1 MANHETDRRRPVH
14 LLVGHP
20 GDPVCLAVR
29 AALRERG
36 EPATIVG
43 NPVLERE
50 FSWALDTASSSWS
63 FELAGRTVRDDDVA
77 TILFRGAGAFDPIGW
92 SDPDFEYIATESRA
106 ALTAWLWSVRRPVV
120 NRLPVWLAL
129 RPRVP
134 LADWQPHLRA
144 AGLVSAPLIVSNV
157 ETRRPVFGPAPAAG
171 GHGVLHA
178 PLTGSAWFTAQSE
191 DDWTRLARAQAHVP
205 LVLSP
210 MPGRPRAVWVV
221 GREIVHEVP
230 DCALESIEGR
240 LVELGRQIR
249 IDILRVT
256 IDAAAPEPAVLAVD
270 VVPDLALAPL
280 ERRPVVAAAIAD
292 LMTRLARDDSAE
304 ERFGDRSGQA
314 VGT

>member
-1 MANHETDRRRPVH
+1 M
-14 LLVGHP
+14 
-20 GDPVCLAVR
+20 
-29 AALRERG
+29 
-36 EPATIVG
+36 IVG
-43 NPVLERE
+43 NPILERE

-63 FELAGRTVRDDDVA
+63 FELAGRTTRENDLA
-77 TILFRGAGAFDPIGW
+77 TILFRGVGAFDPIGW
-92 SDPDFEYIATESRA
+92 SDPDLAYIATESRA

-129 RPRVP
+129 RPRLP

-157 ETRRPVFGPAPAAG
+157 ESRRPAFGSATAAG
-171 GHGVLHA
+171 VRGVLHA
-178 PLTGSAWFTAQSE
+178 PLTGSAWFTAESD
-191 DDWTRLARAQAHVP
+191 DDWTRLTRAQAHVP

-210 MPGRPRAVWVV
+210 LPGRPRAVWVV

-230 DCALESIEGR
+230 DHALEPIEGR
-240 LVELGRQIR
+240 LVELARQIR
-249 IDILRVT
+249 IDIMRVT

-270 VVPDLALAPL
+270 IVPDLALAPL
-280 ERRPVVAAAIAD
+280 ERRPLVAAAIAE
-292 LMTRLARDDSAE
+292 LMIRLARDGSVE